1 MVAAGGGH
9 GGMTVTVTVPPEPR
23 LLLLRSDAPQ
33 QLYLESRL
41 ADTGLPLSVVV
52 ESGAR
57 QRVRLRRQRRW
68 RSWFWRVY
76 QDVRHRWSGRSR
88 FARAYF
94 AGPVPDLQRHHVD
107 WISSA
112 AARRLVADARPEVVI
127 VCGTSLIAPGIL
139 AGVPV
144 AVNVHGGHLPA
155 YKGNHG
161 VFFAFAKGDFDY
173 IGASLHLVTP
183 ELDAGPLLAVVRP
196 EMRPDDHDG
205 HLYCRAVRDVVDLLC
220 VELIRL
226 SRGGMMRASAQPDG
240 GSTFRHRDRTPWIE
254 VRTWW
259 RRRTGRLRAPARTAS
274 VEVFTER

>member
-1 MVAAGGGH
+1 
-9 GGMTVTVTVPPEPR
+9 MTAIVTVPPRPR

-33 QLYLESRL
+33 QRYLESRL
-41 ADTGLPLSVVV
+41 AGTGLPLSVVV

-57 QRVRLRRQRRW
+57 QRAWMWRRRRW
-68 RSWFWRVY
+68 CSWSWRVY
-76 QDVRHRWSGRSR
+76 QDLRQRWSGRSR

-94 AGPVPDLQRHHVD
+94 ATRVPDLQRHHVD

-112 AARRLVADARPEVVI
+112 ATRRLVKDARPDVVI
-127 VCGTSLIAPGIL
+127 VCGTSLIAPDIL
-139 AGVPV
+139 VGVPI

-161 VFFAFAKGDFDY
+161 VFFAFAKGDFDH

-196 EMRPDDHDG
+196 ELRPEDHDG
-205 HLYCRAVRDVVDLLC
+205 HLYCRAVRDAVDLLC
-220 VELIRL
+220 AGLIRL
-226 SRGGMMRASAQPDG
+226 SRGGVVQALAQPAG
-240 GSTFRHRDRTPWIE
+240 GRTFRHRDRTPWIE

-259 RRRTGRLRAPARTAS
+259 RRHTGGVRAPARPGS
-274 VEVFTER
+274 VELFTGC